1 MEVSLMDKINI
12 KLDLF
17 QMEQLDHLV
26 TEVNSHPDKHNFIM
40 DDVAFQDIVAIC
52 DSVKK
57 CYAKALDDIGFTVSD
72 HLKDKLDYPDKCD
85 EVVNIINV
93 CYNNEQQQI

>member
-1 MEVSLMDKINI
+1 MNKINI
-12 KLDLF
+12 GLDLF

-26 TEVNSHPDKHNFIM
+26 TEVNSHPDKDNFIM
-40 DDVAFQDIVAIC
+40 DDVAFQDLVAIC
-52 DSVKK
+52 NSVKK

-85 EVVNIINV
+85 EVVQLINNR
-93 CYNNEQQQI
+93 YQNE

>member
-1 MEVSLMDKINI
+1 MTKINI
-12 KLDLF
+12 GLDLF

-26 TEVNSHPDKHNFIM
+26 TEVNSHPDKDNFIM
-40 DDVAFQDIVAIC
+40 DDVAFQDLVAIC
-52 DSVKK
+52 NSVKK

-85 EVVNIINV
+85 EVVQLINNR
-93 CYNNEQQQI
+93 YQNE